1 MSHRW
6 CGLSVS
12 SACSVIDPLA
22 QGFTIPAPSAP
33 LRAALR
39 KEREGRGAPR
49 VCDASEIR
57 SLGHPPEIMG
67 SSFRPPQLEPRW

>member
-12 SACSVIDPLA
+12 SACSAIDPLV
-22 QGFTIPAPSAP
+22 QGFPIPAPSAP

-39 KEREGRGAPR
+39 KEREGQGTPR
-49 VCDASEIR
+49 VSDAGGIK

-67 SSFRPPQLEPRW
+67 SSSRPPQLEPRW